1 MNWLIANWD
10 TVWPIIIQHTVLAV
24 VPTVLG
30 LVIALPVGMLLVGRA
45 RGRAI
50 AIVVASIVF
59 TIPSLALFVVIP
71 SIVGTPIISP
81 LNVVIALT
89 LYSTALLIRTVLES
103 LDAVPADVKDASSAI
118 GYSSIK
124 RVIEVELPLAIP
136 VLVAGLRVVAVTN
149 VSLVSVGAVIGVG
162 GLGQLFTAGFQR
174 DYPDQIFAG
183 IITILVLAFI
193 FDRIIALIGVA
204 TTPWLRSG
212 RVKAKR
218 ASKRTPNERTETA
231 MLDTVIGKGNV
242 V

>member
-10 TVWPIIIQHTVLAV
+10 TVWPIIIQHAMLSV

-30 LVIALPVGMLLVGRA
+30 LVIALPLGMLLVGRP
-45 RGRAI
+45 RGRAV

-118 GYSSIK
+118 GFSAIK
-124 RVIEVELPLAIP
+124 RVVAVELPLAIP

-218 ASKRTPNERTETA
+218 ASKRAPSERTETA

-242 V
+242 